1 MTFSEELKR
10 TEKIMQQYIY
20 CKIKRKFTEKVEKE
34 VVCLLDLSDEFLQ
47 AYKLTFAHIVKN
59 RCTDPAFY
67 YAISDETLQEESL
80 NWGRFA
86 SLYALAGELAIKYEQ
101 ENDTKMIENIITWL
115 QIATVKNLLWIIN
128 SGGGWDGF
136 LELFDKTQ
144 QRKRRA
150 FTYFVY
156 ISVFLTSPFFMYS
169 LCKKYM

>member
-59 RCTDPAFY
+59 RCTDPTFY
-67 YAISDETLQEESL
+67 SGISDETLQEESL

-86 SLYALAGELAIKYEQ
+86 SLYALAGDLAIKYEQ
-101 ENDTKMIENIITWL
+101 ENDT
-115 QIATVKNLLWIIN
+115 
-128 SGGGWDGF
+128 
-136 LELFDKTQ
+136 
-144 QRKRRA
+144 
-150 FTYFVY
+150 
-156 ISVFLTSPFFMYS
+156 
-169 LCKKYM
+169 